1 MILTRLILTVDALFY
16 GMVYFHSMYPYI
28 PIYTNIYPYY
38 GHRRLNT

>member
-16 GMVYFHSMYPYI
+16 GMVYFHSMYPY
-28 PIYTNIYPYY
+28 Y